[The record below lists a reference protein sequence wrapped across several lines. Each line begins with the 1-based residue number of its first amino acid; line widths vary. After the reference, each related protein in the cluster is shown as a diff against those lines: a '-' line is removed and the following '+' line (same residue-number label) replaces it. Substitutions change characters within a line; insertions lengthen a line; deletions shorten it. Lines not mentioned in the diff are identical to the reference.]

1 MSKIKIC
8 GLTREIDAEY
18 INEAKPDFAG
28 FVIGVEWSSRNINI
42 TQAEILRKRID
53 NSIPAVG
60 VFIDY
65 PAKKVAQLANTGIID
80 IVQLHGSESD
90 DYILKLRSL
99 SPNTEIWKAFV
110 IKSAAD
116 IETAE
121 KSSADRVLLDSGAGC
136 GKTFDWS
143 AVNRINREFIL
154 AGGLNSKNIPE
165 AISQV
170 HPWAVDL
177 SSGVETDKIKDRNKI
192 LEAVAAARFN
202 N

>member
-53 NSIPAVG
+53 NSIPTVG

-65 PAKKVAQLANTGIID
+65 PVEKAAQLANTGIID
-80 IVQLHGSESD
+80 IVQLHGSENE

-110 IKSAAD
+110 VKSAAD

-192 LEAVAAARFN
+192 LEAVAAVRFN

>member
-8 GLTREIDAEY
+8 GLSREIDAEY

-28 FVIGVEWSSRNINI
+28 FIIGVEWSSRNINI
-42 TQAEILRKRID
+42 PQAEILRKCID
-53 NSIPAVG
+53 KSIPTVG

-65 PAKKVAQLANTGIID
+65 PAEKVAQLVNTGIID
-80 IVQLHGSESD
+80 IVQLHGHEND

-110 IKSAAD
+110 VKSAAD
-116 IETAE
+116 IEAAE

-177 SSGVETDKIKDRNKI
+177 SSGVETDKIKDRKKI